1 MNTIIVPVDF
11 SEHSTFALKAAAQLA
26 KKNNAKIIALHMLEL
41 SETFLTRGEAT
52 HTNESI
58 FYYKL
63 AKQKFEEFLE
73 QDYLKDVSVI
83 PLVKHYKVFSEVN
96 DVAKE
101 NNADLIVMGSHGSNG
116 FSELF
121 VGSNT
126 EKVVRHSDIPV
137 LVIKEETDASKFD
150 NIVFASDFTDEVV
163 TPFIKANA
171 LFKKLGAKLN
181 LVYVN
186 TPGDYFL
193 TSAEMRKKVDTFLET
208 TNCKND
214 VTNISFVSDFTV
226 EKGVLN
232 YANETNMDAISV
244 ATHGRTGI
252 SHFFSGSI
260 SEDIANHAT
269 KPVITFKI

>member
-1 MNTIIVPVDF
+1 MEKIIVPVDF
-11 SEHSTFALKAAAQLA
+11 SEHSVFALKAAAQLA
-26 KKNNAKIIALHMLEL
+26 KKHNAEIIALHMLEL
-41 SETFLTRGEAT
+41 SDTFLTRGEAA
-52 HTNESI
+52 HTNETI

-63 AKQKFEEFLE
+63 AQQKFEEFLQE
-73 QDYLKDVSVI
+73 DYLKDVSVT

-101 NNADLIVMGSHGSNG
+101 NSADLIVMGSHGSSG
-116 FSELF
+116 LSEMF

-137 LVIKEETDASKFD
+137 LVIKEETNTFKFE
-150 NIVFASDFTDEVV
+150 NVVFASDFSEEAIS
-163 TPFIKANA
+163 PFKRANA

-193 TSAEMRKKVDTFLET
+193 TSAQMRKKVEAFLDT
-208 TNCKND
+208 TNSKKD
-214 VTNISFVSDFTV
+214 VSNISFVSDFTV

-232 YANETNMDAISV
+232 FANETNMDAISV